1 MDQLH
6 CMRLFTRVVEQ
17 GSFVRAADHLN
28 VSTASVTKGVAQLEN
43 RLGVRLLQRTTRRIS
58 LTDDGRAYYD
68 RCVRILGDI
77 HEAEEVLSRSRVSP
91 RGRLRVTVPQALAHV
106 LFFPLLPRFF
116 ERYPEIALEVVLTDR
131 MVNLVEE
138 GVDCAVRAIELP
150 PDSTMVARR
159 LSPSWR
165 VCCASPGYLRKHGT
179 PLTPDDLAQHNC
191 ISFVLP
197 STGRTMEWR
206 FERDGEPREFLPH
219 GNLGTT
225 SMEAGVTAALAGLGV
240 AQVPESLAHAA
251 VVDGRLQPLL
261 LDWVARGPSLHLVYP
276 QNRHLSSKVRAF
288 ADFVLEV
295 FPPEGWWKDIAAR
308 GSTARAGTK
317 ARAAKRPGRPRA

>member
-43 RLGVRLLQRTTRRIS
+43 RLGVRLLQRTTRKIS

-68 RCVRILGDI
+68 RCTRILGDI
-77 HEAEEVLSRSRVSP
+77 HEAEEVLSRSRASP
-91 RGRLRVTVPQALAHV
+91 RGRLRVTLPQALAHV
-106 LFFPLLPRFF
+106 LFFPALPKFF

-131 MVNLVEE
+131 IVNLVEE
-138 GVDCAVRAIELP
+138 GIDCAVRAFDLP
-150 PDSTMVARR
+150 PDANVVARR

-165 VCCASPGYLRKHGT
+165 VTCASPAYLERHGVPRT
-179 PLTPDDLAQHNC
+179 PAELTQHNC

-206 FERDGEPREFLPH
+206 FEREGSLQEVVPH
-219 GNLGTT
+219 GNLGVTA
-225 SMEAGVTAALAGLGV
+225 MEASVTAALAGIGI
-240 AQVPESLAHAA
+240 AQVPEALAHGP
-251 VVDGRLQPLL
+251 VVAGRLKPLL
-261 LDWVARGPSLHLVYP
+261 VDWVARGPAMNLIYP
-276 QNRHLSSKVRAF
+276 QNRHLSAKVRAF
-288 ADFVLEV
+288 ADFVGEI
-295 FPPEGWWKDIAAR
+295 FPPEGWWKEIAERSGEAPAAAR
-308 GSTARAGTK
+308 KVK
-317 ARAAKRPGRPRA
+317 AKGKR